1 MPYSVVDLFAGA
13 GGLSLGFVQTGKYE
27 IKVAFERE
35 PHMQAT
41 YHRNHPT
48 VELQG
53 DVCGADYA
61 DIQRRHGA
69 IDVVIGGPPCQGF
82 SNANRQKNHAIS
94 QNNMLVKQYIRAIRE
109 LQPKAF
115 VMENVSMLRS
125 DVHRFYMEETDL
137 DIVEEYQ
144 IPNKNTPLHLLS
156 SEFVFDG
163 ALEIVQNLELLQQRL
178 WPENHYRE
186 LNIIFKGE
194 KNADKMKKSLE
205 KHRRKLT
212 EIAQAYIEDDADNY
226 IAQKSREAF
235 QAIIDYF
242 DGILEADRIHTLIEP
257 AIMIQRM
264 LSKAKEIFD
273 NHIHVD
279 SYECTEKDGLL
290 ANIRSFAVFDYLKSI
305 LTSGEDGY
313 VINSGVLCAAD
324 FGAPQKRERFVVMG
338 IKKSISAVVF
348 LPSRKIKDGHYKT
361 VHDAIYDL
369 EDVPPV
375 YDLADDEEG
384 IPLEHKEQLSS
395 VAQQLRD
402 SDILKN
408 HIITKTTDVAMARF
422 KALHQGE
429 NFHSLEESLKTNTY
443 TDVKRTQNTI
453 YLRLNY
459 NEPSGTVLNVRKSM
473 WIHPTLDRA
482 ISIRE
487 AARLQT
493 FPDSFVFC
501 GSKDKQYQQVGNAV
515 PPIMAKA
522 IAKQLAATLGKNFV
536 RQNKKMAD
544 NHSKEVRSKNMSHI
558 RSTNSKPEEIV
569 RKYLF
574 SKGFRYRKNVR
585 TLPGCP
591 DIVLP
596 KYHTVIFVNGCF
608 WHKHDCGRFV
618 WPSSNT
624 EYWIPK
630 INRNVERDKQ
640 NHKKLI
646 DMGWKVLII
655 WECELKKN
663 VREKR
668 LTKLCGEIIS

>member
-48 VELQG
+48 AELQG

-61 DIQRRHGA
+61 DIQRRHGT

-125 DVHRFYMEETDL
+125 DVHRFYMEEADL

-144 IPNKNTPLHLLS
+144 IPNKNTPLYLLS

-163 ALEIVQNLELLQQRL
+163 ALEIVQNLELLQQRI

-186 LNIIFKGE
+186 LNIIYKGE
-194 KNADKMKKSLE
+194 KNAEKMKKSLE
-205 KHRRKLT
+205 KHQRKLT
-212 EIAQAYIEDDADNY
+212 EIAQVYIKDNADNY

-235 QAIIDYF
+235 QAIMDYF

-279 SYECTEKDGLL
+279 FYECTEKDGLL
-290 ANIRSFAVFDYLKSI
+290 ANIRSFAVFDYLRSI

-313 VINSGVLCAAD
+313 AINSGILCAAD
-324 FGAPQKRERFVVMG
+324 FGAPQKRDRFVVMG

-369 EDVPPV
+369 EGVPPV
-375 YDLADDEEG
+375 YDLADDENG

-395 VAQQLRD
+395 LAQQLRD

-443 TDVKRTQNTI
+443 TDAKRTQNTI

-522 IAKQLAATLGKNFV
+522 IAKQLASTLGKKL
-536 RQNKKMAD
+536 REAEQ
-544 NHSKEVRSKNMSHI
+544 E
-558 RSTNSKPEEIV
+558 
-569 RKYLF
+569 
-574 SKGFRYRKNVR
+574 
-585 TLPGCP
+585 
-591 DIVLP
+591 
-596 KYHTVIFVNGCF
+596 NG
-608 WHKHDCGRFV
+608 
-618 WPSSNT
+618 
-624 EYWIPK
+624 
-630 INRNVERDKQ
+630 
-640 NHKKLI
+640 
-646 DMGWKVLII
+646 
-655 WECELKKN
+655 
-663 VREKR
+663 
-668 LTKLCGEIIS
+668 

>member
-41 YHRNHPT
+41 YHRNHPN

-69 IDVVIGGPPCQGF
+69 IDIVIGGPPCQGF

-186 LNIIFKGE
+186 LNIIYKGE
-194 KNADKMKKSLE
+194 KNTDKMKKSLE

-235 QAIIDYF
+235 QAIMDYF
-242 DGILEADRIHTLIEP
+242 DGVLEADRIHTLIEP

-264 LSKAKEIFD
+264 LSKAREIFD

-290 ANIRSFAVFDYLKSI
+290 ANIRSFAVFDYLKGI

-313 VINSGVLCAAD
+313 AINSGVLCAAD

-522 IAKQLAATLGKNFV
+522 IAKQLAATLGKKL
-536 RQNKKMAD
+536 REAEQ
-544 NHSKEVRSKNMSHI
+544 E
-558 RSTNSKPEEIV
+558 
-569 RKYLF
+569 
-574 SKGFRYRKNVR
+574 
-585 TLPGCP
+585 
-591 DIVLP
+591 
-596 KYHTVIFVNGCF
+596 NG
-608 WHKHDCGRFV
+608 
-618 WPSSNT
+618 
-624 EYWIPK
+624 
-630 INRNVERDKQ
+630 
-640 NHKKLI
+640 
-646 DMGWKVLII
+646 
-655 WECELKKN
+655 
-663 VREKR
+663 
-668 LTKLCGEIIS
+668 

>member
-41 YHRNHPT
+41 YHRNHPN

-69 IDVVIGGPPCQGF
+69 IDIVIGGPPCQGF

-186 LNIIFKGE
+186 LNIIYKGE
-194 KNADKMKKSLE
+194 KNTDKMKKSLE

-235 QAIIDYF
+235 QAIMDYF
-242 DGILEADRIHTLIEP
+242 DGVIEADRIHTLIEP

-264 LSKAKEIFD
+264 LSKAREIFD

-290 ANIRSFAVFDYLKSI
+290 ANIRSFAVFDYLKGI

-313 VINSGVLCAAD
+313 AINSGVLCAAD

-375 YDLADDEEG
+375 YDLADDVQG
-384 IPLEHKEQLSS
+384 IQLEHKEQLSS

-522 IAKQLAATLGKNFV
+522 IAKQLAATLGKKL
-536 RQNKKMAD
+536 REAEQ
-544 NHSKEVRSKNMSHI
+544 E
-558 RSTNSKPEEIV
+558 
-569 RKYLF
+569 
-574 SKGFRYRKNVR
+574 
-585 TLPGCP
+585 
-591 DIVLP
+591 
-596 KYHTVIFVNGCF
+596 NG
-608 WHKHDCGRFV
+608 
-618 WPSSNT
+618 
-624 EYWIPK
+624 
-630 INRNVERDKQ
+630 
-640 NHKKLI
+640 
-646 DMGWKVLII
+646 
-655 WECELKKN
+655 
-663 VREKR
+663 
-668 LTKLCGEIIS
+668 

>member
-41 YHRNHPT
+41 YHRNHPN

-94 QNNMLVKQYIRAIRE
+94 QNNMLVKQYIRAIKE

-125 DVHRFYMEETDL
+125 NVHRFYMEETDL

-163 ALEIVQNLELLQQRL
+163 ALEIVQNLELLQQIL
-178 WPENHYRE
+178 WPEDHYRE
-186 LNIIFKGE
+186 LNIIYKGE

-212 EIAQAYIEDDADNY
+212 EIAQVYIQDGTNSY
-226 IAQKSREAF
+226 IAQKTREAF
-235 QAIIDYF
+235 CAIMDYF
-242 DGILEADRIHTLIEP
+242 NGILEADRIHTLIEP

-264 LSKAKEIFD
+264 LNKAKEIFD

-290 ANIRSFAVFDYLKSI
+290 ANIRSFAVFDYLNSI
-305 LTSGEDGY
+305 LTSGKDGY
-313 VINSGVLCAAD
+313 TIDSGILCAAD
-324 FGAPQKRERFVVMG
+324 FGAPQKRERFVIMG

-348 LPSRKIKDGHYKT
+348 LPSGKIKDGHYKT
-361 VHDAIYDL
+361 VHDAIFDL

-402 SDILKN
+402 SDVLKN

-429 NFHSLEESLKTNTY
+429 NFHSLEESLKINTY

-501 GSKDKQYQQVGNAV
+501 GPKDKQYQQVGNAV

-522 IAKQLAATLGKNFV
+522 IAKQLAATLGKKL
-536 RQNKKMAD
+536 REAEQ
-544 NHSKEVRSKNMSHI
+544 E
-558 RSTNSKPEEIV
+558 
-569 RKYLF
+569 
-574 SKGFRYRKNVR
+574 
-585 TLPGCP
+585 
-591 DIVLP
+591 
-596 KYHTVIFVNGCF
+596 NG
-608 WHKHDCGRFV
+608 
-618 WPSSNT
+618 
-624 EYWIPK
+624 
-630 INRNVERDKQ
+630 
-640 NHKKLI
+640 
-646 DMGWKVLII
+646 
-655 WECELKKN
+655 
-663 VREKR
+663 
-668 LTKLCGEIIS
+668 

>member
-13 GGLSLGFVQTGKYE
+13 GGLSLGFMQTEKYD
-27 IKVAFERE
+27 IKVAFEKE

-41 YHRNHPT
+41 YRHNHPN

-61 DIQRRHGA
+61 DIQRRCGT

-137 DIVEEYQ
+137 DVVGEYQ
-144 IPNKNTPLHLLS
+144 IPNKNTPLHLLNA
-156 SEFVFDG
+156 ELVFDG
-163 ALEIVQNLELLQQRL
+163 ALEIVQNLDLLQQGL
-178 WPENHYRE
+178 WPEKHYRE
-186 LNIIFKGE
+186 LNIVYKGE
-194 KNADKMKKSLE
+194 KNTDKMEESLE
-205 KHRRKLT
+205 NHRRKLT
-212 EIAQAYIEDDADNY
+212 QIAQSYIEDNTDNY
-226 IAQKSREAF
+226 IAQKSKEAF
-235 QAIIDYF
+235 RAIMDYF
-242 DGILEADRIHTLIEP
+242 NGTLEANRIHALIEP
-257 AIMIQRM
+257 AVMIQRM

-313 VINSGVLCAAD
+313 AINSGVLCAAD
-324 FGAPQKRERFVVMG
+324 FGVPQKRERFVVMG
-338 IKKSISAVVF
+338 IKKNISTVVF
-348 LPSRKIKDGHYKT
+348 LPSGKIKDEHYKT
-361 VHDAIYDL
+361 VHDAIFDL
-369 EDVPPV
+369 EDVTPV
-375 YDLADDEEG
+375 YDLADDKEG
-384 IPLEHKEQLSS
+384 IPLRQKEQLSS

-429 NFHSLEESLKTNTY
+429 NFHSLDDSLKTNTY

-459 NEPSGTVLNVRKSM
+459 DEPSGTVINVRKSM

-493 FPDSFVFC
+493 FPDSFVFY

-522 IAKQLAATLGKNFV
+522 IAEQLATTLGK
-536 RQNKKMAD
+536 K
-544 NHSKEVRSKNMSHI
+544 
-558 RSTNSKPEEIV
+558 
-569 RKYLF
+569 LF
-574 SKGFRYRKNVR
+574 EAERE
-585 TLPGCP
+585 
-591 DIVLP
+591 
-596 KYHTVIFVNGCF
+596 NG
-608 WHKHDCGRFV
+608 R
-618 WPSSNT
+618 
-624 EYWIPK
+624 
-630 INRNVERDKQ
+630 
-640 NHKKLI
+640 
-646 DMGWKVLII
+646 
-655 WECELKKN
+655 
-663 VREKR
+663 
-668 LTKLCGEIIS
+668 

>member
-13 GGLSLGFVQTGKYE
+13 GGLSLGFMQTGKYD

-41 YHRNHPT
+41 YHRNHPN

-61 DIQRRHGA
+61 DIQRRYGA

-109 LQPKAF
+109 LHPKAF

-125 DVHRFYMEETDL
+125 DVHRFYMEEADL
-137 DIVEEYQ
+137 DIVEEYH
-144 IPNKNTPLHLLS
+144 IPNKNTPLHLLDA
-156 SEFVFDG
+156 EFMFDD
-163 ALEIVQNLELLQQRL
+163 ALELVQDLELIQQNL

-186 LNIIFKGE
+186 VNIIYKGE
-194 KNADKMKKSLE
+194 KNIDKMKKSLE
-205 KHRRKLT
+205 NHQQALT
-212 EIAQAYIEDDADNY
+212 KIAQAYLDDNTDNY
-226 IAQKSREAF
+226 IAQKSKEAF
-235 QAIIDYF
+235 RAIMDYF
-242 DGILEADRIHTLIEP
+242 DGVLEADNIRVLIEP

-279 SYECTEKDGLL
+279 SYECTEKDGLI
-290 ANIRSFAVFDYLKSI
+290 ANIRSFAVFDYLKGI

-313 VINSGVLCAAD
+313 AINSGVLCAAD
-324 FGAPQKRERFVVMG
+324 FGAPQKRNRFVVMG
-338 IKKSISAVVF
+338 IKKSISDVVF
-348 LPSRKIKDGHYKT
+348 LPPRKIKDGHYKT
-361 VHDAIYDL
+361 VHDAIFDL
-369 EDVPPV
+369 EDVAPV

-384 IPLEHKEQLSS
+384 IPLEPKDQLSS

-402 SDILKN
+402 STILKN
-408 HIITKTTDVAMARF
+408 HIITKTTDVAMKRF

-429 NFHSLEESLKTNTY
+429 NFHSLKDSLKTNTY

-453 YLRLNY
+453 YLRLDY
-459 NEPSGTVLNVRKSM
+459 DEPSGTVLNVRKSM
-473 WIHPTLDRA
+473 WIHPTKDRA
-482 ISIRE
+482 ISVRE

-522 IAKQLAATLGKNFV
+522 IAKQLASTLG
-536 RQNKKMAD
+536 
-544 NHSKEVRSKNMSHI
+544 
-558 RSTNSKPEEIV
+558 
-569 RKYLF
+569 RKL
-574 SKGFRYRKNVR
+574 RKAEQE
-585 TLPGCP
+585 
-591 DIVLP
+591 
-596 KYHTVIFVNGCF
+596 NG
-608 WHKHDCGRFV
+608 
-618 WPSSNT
+618 
-624 EYWIPK
+624 
-630 INRNVERDKQ
+630 
-640 NHKKLI
+640 
-646 DMGWKVLII
+646 
-655 WECELKKN
+655 
-663 VREKR
+663 
-668 LTKLCGEIIS
+668 